1 MEGEAGDDQVTHT
14 QGGMSMTSTK
24 PYVATFNHGAIEEK
38 FFALD
43 DAHASAVAH
52 EIAAR
57 RSLCFDAVK
66 EQESTPSV
74 VCEPRRGC
82 VRD

>member
-1 MEGEAGDDQVTHT
+1 
-14 QGGMSMTSTK
+14 MSSSK
-24 PYVATFNHGAIEEK
+24 PYVATFNHGAVEEK

-66 EQESTPSV
+66 KQETKGLTLASNGTNV
-74 VCEPRRGC
+74 KV
-82 VRD
+82 